1 MSKAKLHKWI
11 AVTHPWSLPVSIS
24 PALVAISFVF
34 YLHKTGVV
42 LTVYWMNAILAVL
55 GAMFFHLSGN
65 LISEYYDFVNGVD
78 GEDKKGAARMIVTG
92 DFKPKTVLYYGY
104 VLLLIGVLFGLSL
117 FFRTGMPILYIGL
130 MGMIFTLFYYRFKYV
145 AWGDFVILITFGLL
159 IALGVTYALTRQ
171 LIWESMWVSLP
182 VGMLIVAILHANNT
196 RDILQDKEAGI
207 KTQAMKLGLEGS
219 QVLYQTLLL
228 VAYLVIAFNVV
239 AKLLHPITFI
249 VLLSFPMAVKNIKRM
264 RVATIHDLS
273 TIDILD
279 AHTAKLVLAFS
290 LLLSMG
296 NFIAPYL
303 R

>member
-1 MSKAKLHKWI
+1 
-11 AVTHPWSLPVSIS
+11 
-24 PALVAISFVF
+24 
-34 YLHKTGVV
+34 
-42 LTVYWMNAILAVL
+42 
-55 GAMFFHLSGN
+55 
-65 LISEYYDFVNGVD
+65 
-78 GEDKKGAARMIVTG
+78 
-92 DFKPKTVLYYGY
+92 
-104 VLLLIGVLFGLSL
+104 
-117 FFRTGMPILYIGL
+117 
-130 MGMIFTLFYYRFKYV
+130 MIFTLFYYRFKYV

-239 AKLLHPITFI
+239 TKLLHPITFI

-264 RVATIHDLS
+264 RVATINDLS